1 MFDILMDIGKSVLGE
16 FIGGDDKGG
25 SSGGGQMYDPA
36 AAKVGF
42 AAERQTAM
50 TASRDAINLTNSRGK
65 NAQEN
70 RNKEQIKKQK
80 EVADLIRSI
89 KDTKVREALIAQ
101 IERQGLIDH
110 SAIIKSR
117 LAAASL
123 EDTDTKVK
131 PQTIGTA

>member
-25 SSGGGQMYDPA
+25 SSGGGQMYDP
-36 AAKVGF
+36 

-89 KDTKVREALIAQ
+89 KDTNVREALIAQ
-101 IERQGLIDH
+101 VERQGLIDH